1 MNNPVSG
8 LIDYLK
14 SSRAELM
21 KVTWPSRR
29 DTIRYSVLVIAVSI
43 LTAGF
48 FAALDLGLSKGVEA
62 VLVRVV
68 GAPTAPNQPPAITPE
83 VEATNAD
90 GSPADI
96 NVESL
101 PVTPSLPDL
110 PGADANN

>member
-8 LIDYLK
+8 LIEYLK

-62 VLVRVV
+62 LLVRVA
-68 GAPTAPNQPPAITPE
+68 GTPTATNQPPAITPD
-83 VEATNAD
+83 VEATTAD
-90 GSPADI
+90 GLPADI
-96 NVESL
+96 NVE
-101 PVTPSLPDL
+101 PVPLEPT
-110 PGADANN
+110 NN

>member
-43 LTAGF
+43 VTAGF
-48 FAALDLGLSKGVEA
+48 FAALDFGLSKGVEA
-62 VLVRVV
+62 LLVRTV
-68 GAPTAPNQPPAITPE
+68 GAPTAAPQPPAITPE
-83 VEATNAD
+83 VEATNSD

-96 NVESL
+96 NVQ
-101 PVTPSLPDL
+101 PVPLEPT
-110 PGADANN
+110 NN

>member
-8 LIDYLK
+8 LIEYLK

-62 VLVRVV
+62 LLVRVV
-68 GAPTAPNQPPAITPE
+68 PPQATSNQAPAITPD
-83 VEATNAD
+83 VEAVTPD
-90 GSPADI
+90 GAPADVD
-96 NVESL
+96 VESL
-101 PVTPSLPDL
+101 PVSPGIPG
-110 PGADANN
+110 PGANN

>member
-43 LTAGF
+43 VTAGF

-62 VLVRVV
+62 LLVRVV
-68 GAPTAPNQPPAITPE
+68 GAPTAPTNQPPAITPD

-90 GSPADI
+90 GSPADVNI
-96 NVESL
+96 E
-101 PVTPSLPDL
+101 PVPLEPTK
-110 PGADANN
+110 N